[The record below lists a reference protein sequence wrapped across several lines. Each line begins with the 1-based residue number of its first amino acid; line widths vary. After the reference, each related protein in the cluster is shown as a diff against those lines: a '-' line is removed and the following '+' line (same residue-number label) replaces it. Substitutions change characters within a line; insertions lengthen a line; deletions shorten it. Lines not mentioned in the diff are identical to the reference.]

1 MTFARIHHYLAM
13 ATPLI
18 WMRQEDSVGVLGL
31 AENACDERDGYADER
46 ARIAELVNCARELW
60 RRLPEAETEEEQRAL
75 SRTVVKL
82 VQLADIEAIAAGR

>member
-31 AENACDERDGYADER
+31 AENACAQRDGFSGR
-46 ARIAELVNCARELW
+46 AGANRGPRPLR
-60 RRLPEAETEEEQRAL
+60 P
-75 SRTVVKL
+75 
-82 VQLADIEAIAAGR
+82 